1 MLKFVKKNTGNMLR
15 ITFIICLANIVRTI
29 ALFSVIAIKCSLEV
43 KAEPLVLKNITTRS
57 EM

>member
-1 MLKFVKKNTGNMLR
+1 MLR
-15 ITFIICLANIVRTI
+15 ITFIICLANIVRTV